1 MSTRYL
7 LFILIL
13 CQTIIAYGEMNN
25 TRESPN
31 SDIIIEKSATTN
43 DTLDENM
50 MQLDSMPIIDLSQYP
65 EVNIKDLLDVYKSM
79 DDESDN
85 KEALNLLDL
94 LNKAKENYI
103 LQAKNIAIQEA
114 QATKESIYGR
124 YSPSFDVGY
133 GFNNVKKDSSS
144 INSQQLQVNANW
156 VLFDGASRE
165 FSLLSKDSLLKAA
178 VADKEF
184 TQESVF
190 LQVISWYYQYFS
202 IRGQIIAMHQKYNS
216 IKKNL
221 AKIEVLY
228 NAGLQTIEAL
238 EALRAELNTTKYQ
251 IEELNQNLKQAKLQL
266 ALLSNYDIEKL
277 KRDELPNPQYEEKKS
292 MNIMMLEEQANS
304 LGYEVNVLTY
314 WPTISIFD
322 TYNWNFGLDKA
333 ITSDIFLSSNY
344 PKHQNVFGVNIKWN
358 IFSGFSTNRQKEA
371 LRLSAMRLQTNIL
384 QAKKEQENNIIIYKQ
399 ALQTSL
405 AQINSA
411 KASLKSATIA
421 FNSIAQKY
429 DAQLVPY
436 TDYLDALTKR
446 YNAESLYIQSLNNYE
461 LQKANYIFYSGQ
473 SILSYAVKNDEVDT
487 PNKGMK

>member
-1 MSTRYL
+1 M
-7 LFILIL
+7 I
-13 CQTIIAYGEMNN
+13 C
-25 TRESPN
+25 
-31 SDIIIEKSATTN
+31 
-43 DTLDENM
+43 
-50 MQLDSMPIIDLSQYP
+50 
-65 EVNIKDLLDVYKSM
+65 
-79 DDESDN
+79 
-85 KEALNLLDL
+85 
-94 LNKAKENYI
+94 
-103 LQAKNIAIQEA
+103 
-114 QATKESIYGR
+114 
-124 YSPSFDVGY
+124 
-133 GFNNVKKDSSS
+133 
-144 INSQQLQVNANW
+144 
-156 VLFDGASRE
+156 GASRE
-165 FSLLSKDSLLKAA
+165 FSLLSKNSLLKAA

-190 LQVISWYYQYFS
+190 LQVIGWYYQYFS
-202 IRGQIIAMHQKYNS
+202 LRGQILAMHQKYNS

-221 AKIEVLY
+221 AKVEVLY

-238 EALRAELNTTKYQ
+238 EALRAELNATRYQ

-266 ALLSNYDIEKL
+266 ALLTNFDITKL
-277 KRDELPNPQYEEKKS
+277 KRDELPNPEYKEQKA

-304 LGYEVNVLTY
+304 LSYEVNVLTY
-314 WPTISIFD
+314 WPTVSIFD
-322 TYNWNFGLDKA
+322 SYNWNFARDKS
-333 ITSDIFLSSNY
+333 ITQDSFLSSNF
-344 PKHQNVFGVNIKWN
+344 PKHQNVFGVNITWN

-371 LRLSAMRLQTNIL
+371 LRLSTMRLQANIA

-421 FNSIAQKY
+421 FESIAQKY

-473 SILSYAVKNDEVDT
+473 PILSYIAKNEET
-487 PNKGMK
+487 STTNKEMK